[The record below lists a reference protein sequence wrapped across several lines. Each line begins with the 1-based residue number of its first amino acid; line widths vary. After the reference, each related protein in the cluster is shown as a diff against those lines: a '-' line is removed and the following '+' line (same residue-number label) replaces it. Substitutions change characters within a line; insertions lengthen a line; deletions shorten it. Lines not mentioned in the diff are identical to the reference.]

1 MDASRSIR
9 WHRIVAAL
17 GAMVLLVEIFAQ
29 AYTWV
34 WAGRPYRSLA
44 KYRFSPYGLVRNNP
58 DLTMAGYTVS
68 ADGFRNPRSYPR
80 QKPPHTLRV
89 LLVGGSVLYA
99 GLAGTPVRGA
109 ERLDSDRTI
118 ARYLEEALR
127 ADPELAGLD
136 VEVIN
141 AGVNFNRLLE
151 VVTGF
156 LGAYLAYQPDV
167 VIVFGTA
174 NNFPN
179 RMHEGEYATRAYGTS
194 GVHPWAREFE
204 RVTNRR
210 DFWSF
215 VEHGELFLEDGLAS
229 VAWARKVSEK
239 ALDRAFGWVERHRL
253 GRRAA
258 PPRPYA
264 GAEEIDGY
272 FREYGAMADA
282 LVTAARGIGADV
294 AFFWEYYLEIMD
306 GLKPLSSREA
316 ELRAR
321 FARPSWREEKEFS
334 LEMRDRLR
342 AFLAARRV
350 PLVDPLPALEHD
362 GETVFA
368 DYVHYTAHGNEL
380 AGRFI
385 YQELRD
391 TFRRRAAA
399 LR

>member
-1 MDASRSIR
+1 MDGSKPIR

-17 GAMVLLVEIFAQ
+17 GVAVLLVELFAQ

-58 DLTMAGYTVS
+58 ALTMAGYTVS
-68 ADGFRNPRSYPR
+68 EDGFRNPRSFSR

-99 GLAGTPVRGA
+99 GLAGSPVRGA
-109 ERLDSDRTI
+109 ERVDSDRTI
-118 ARYLEEALR
+118 ARYLEDALR
-127 ADPELAGLD
+127 ADPELAGVD
-136 VEVIN
+136 VEVMN
-141 AGVNFNRLLE
+141 AGINFNRLLE

-156 LGAYLAYQPDV
+156 LGEYLSYQPDV
-167 VIVFGTA
+167 VVVFGTA

-179 RMHEGEYATRAYGTS
+179 RMREGEYATRAYGTS

-215 VEHGELFLEDGLAS
+215 VEHCELFLEDGLAS

-239 ALDRAFGWVERHRL
+239 ALDRAFGWVEKHQLEKRS
-253 GRRAA
+253 GA
-258 PPRPYA
+258 PRGYA
-264 GAEEIDGY
+264 GSDEVDGY
-272 FREYGAMADA
+272 FREYGALADA
-282 LVTAARGIGADV
+282 LVTAARGMGADV
-294 AFFWEYYLEIMD
+294 AFVWEYYLESME
-306 GLKPLSSREA
+306 GLKPLSPREA
-316 ELRAR
+316 ELRSR
-321 FARPSWREEKEFS
+321 FARPSWRDEQTFA

-342 AFLAARRV
+342 AFLAARAV
-350 PLVDPLPALEHD
+350 PLVDPLPALARD
-362 GETVFA
+362 GETAFI

-380 AGRFI
+380 VGRYI
-385 YQELRD
+385 YDELRE
-391 TFRRRAAA
+391 TFRRRASA